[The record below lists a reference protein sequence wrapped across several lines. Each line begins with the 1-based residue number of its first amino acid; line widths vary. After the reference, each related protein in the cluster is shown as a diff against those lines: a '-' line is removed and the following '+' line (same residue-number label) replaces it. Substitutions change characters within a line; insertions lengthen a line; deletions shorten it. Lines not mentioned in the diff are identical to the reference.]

1 MTLQHGRETIRPG
14 WERSLELSRS
24 SQAEEEGRGERRVSC
39 ELSRAKAEGGK
50 HVSYFSTSSM
60 P

>member
-14 WERSLELSRS
+14 RERSLELSRS
-24 SQAEEEGRGERRVSC
+24 SQAEEEGRRERHLSY
-39 ELSRAKAEGGK
+39 ELSRVKAEGEK
-50 HVSYFSTSSM
+50 HVTSFSTSSM

>member
-14 WERSLELSRS
+14 RERSLELSRS
-24 SQAEEEGRGERRVSC
+24 SQAEEEGRRERHLSY
-39 ELSRAKAEGGK
+39 ELSRVKAEGEK
-50 HVSYFSTSSM
+50 HVSFSTSSM